1 VQEEAESGK
10 VYHPIRFTYR
20 LVEELESGMDN
31 VRIEQHESKLTL
43 LRTYPTG
50 ITNKAFTSS
59 YSHKKV
65 SERLADGLTD
75 TRTQTI
81 AGYFVSNNTKNSIRL
96 QTDDGSYVVRSLDSA
111 WVWSAQVMKIW
122 VPERFSEWPEWSLYA
137 EDPEGKP
144 VEKVSLE
151 SE

>member
-1 VQEEAESGK
+1 
-10 VYHPIRFTYR
+10 
-20 LVEELESGMDN
+20 LDELESGMEN

-65 SERLADGLTD
+65 SERLAEGFTD
-75 TRTQTI
+75 TKTKTVT
-81 AGYFVSNNTKNSIRL
+81 GYFVSNNTKNSIRL

-111 WVWSAQVMKIW
+111 WVWSSQVMKVW
-122 VPERFSEWPEWSLYA
+122 VPERFAEWPEWSLYA
-137 EDPEGKP
+137 EEPEAPKDN
-144 VEKVSLE
+144 EKQ
-151 SE
+151 